1 MSFRKVQAVAH
12 PTIGIVLFGGIKD
25 VYERLPYHSSA
36 GIAYTLVDSESVA
49 RTTLTVG
56 ADRSYVSINGEEINS
71 EDSRSPMKL
80 IKSYSNEFVQS
91 YGTDK
96 ISIESVNENILS
108 GSSDAGAAALG
119 KCVDSVI
126 EVDPLSLELEMR
138 KVSESAGRSYYG
150 GLTITYAAQRPYTKR
165 ILDTDA
171 FENIRIVSAVFPH
184 KRKPSDDIHTNQ
196 PKHEHYKIR
205 INNAEKAVKK
215 LESLS
220 ERRDV
225 KGIFELA
232 MEDTEDYHYMNS
244 LVNVEIITPEM
255 RKLMDDIIEWRSDLW
270 MTYIVTGGN
279 SVFIPT
285 FSENVSEIKR
295 RVLKHT
301 REIHE
306 LKVTGGA
313 ETVFSQSS

>member
-1 MSFRKVQAVAH
+1 MSLWKVQAVAH

-25 VYERLPYHSSA
+25 MYERLPYHSSA

-56 ADRSYVSINGEEINS
+56 ADKSYVSINGEEINS

-80 IKSYSNEFVQS
+80 IKSYSDQFIQR

-119 KCVDSVI
+119 KCVNSLL
-126 EVDPLSLELEMR
+126 EVDSISLELEMR

-150 GLTITYAAQRPYTKR
+150 GLTVTYADEKPYTKR
-165 ILDTDA
+165 ILDKDA

-196 PKHEHYKIR
+196 PKHEHYKVR
-205 INNAEKAVKK
+205 IKNAEAAVKR

-220 ERRDV
+220 EIRDV

-244 LVNVEIITPEM
+244 LVNVEIVTPEM

-285 FSENVSEIKR
+285 LSENVSEVKKR
-295 RVLKHT
+295 ALKHT
-301 REIHE
+301 NEIHE

-313 ETVFSQSS
+313 KTVFSQSS